1 MTIFEKPGKAN
12 TGAAVNIALSEAKK
26 RGIRHIVV
34 ASYTGYT
41 ADYFKAETGLNIVI
55 VRGSYGFYVKDANSI
70 RMSQEKHEEL
80 SACGMKIVT
89 AAHALSGAERSLS
102 TVFKGVYPVEIMAN
116 TLRMFGQGTK
126 VCVEC
131 ATMACDCGAIPS
143 GEPVIAVAGSAEG
156 ADTVI
161 ILKAANTHRILET
174 KICEILCK
182 PML

>member
-1 MTIFEKPGKAN
+1 
-12 TGAAVNIALSEAKK
+12 
-26 RGIRHIVV
+26 
-34 ASYTGYT
+34 
-41 ADYFKAETGLNIVI
+41 
-55 VRGSYGFYVKDANSI
+55 
-70 RMSQEKHEEL
+70 
-80 SACGMKIVT
+80 
-89 AAHALSGAERSLS
+89 
-102 TVFKGVYPVEIMAN
+102 
-116 TLRMFGQGTK
+116 MFGQGTK